1 MGKVRIPILTEE
13 QEKSLQH
20 GYEDGKGKSFRKRC
34 HMVLLKSQGYTSKQ
48 ITAILGG
55 CEVVVNTWLD
65 RFEAEGVEGLRNKPG
80 QGKKPILD
88 AANDRERIDE
98 AVKNNRQQL
107 KLARVEAQEAL
118 DKEFSLKTLK
128 RFLKKTA
135 VDINVSANARAMRP
149 MRKNMPTK

>member
-1 MGKVRIPILTEE
+1 MGKVRIPILTEA
-13 QEKSLQH
+13 QEKSLRH

-55 CEVVVNTWLD
+55 CQVVVNTWLD

-88 AANDRERIDE
+88 ATSDRERIDE

-107 KLARVEAQEAL
+107 NFCML
-118 DKEFSLKTLK
+118 DFKHLHSSTCP
-128 RFLKKTA
+128 
-135 VDINVSANARAMRP
+135 NRAISQR
-149 MRKNMPTK
+149 RRLVQ